1 MVPDMNR
8 DVLIVEDDADLARLV
23 AMHLKDIGCEVTHA
37 IEGHHGLNLALR
49 NDYGLII
56 LDLMLPGIGGMDIC
70 QELRAQSRY
79 VPILMLTAKSTELD
93 RISGLDAGA
102 DDYLTKPFSILEL
115 VARVK
120 AVFRRINALQSE
132 TNAAPEGL
140 LQVGEIQIDIDKR
153 EVSLN
158 DRHLQLTA
166 REFDLLLY
174 FARSPGRVY
183 SRPQL
188 LDAVWGYT
196 HSGYEHT
203 VNSHINRLRAK
214 LEHDPRN
221 PRYIQTV
228 WGAGYKLAELNHA
241 HA

>member
-1 MVPDMNR
+1 MKR
-8 DVLIVEDDADLARLV
+8 DVLIIEDDTDLARLV
-23 AMHLKDIGCEVTHA
+23 AMHLRDIGCEVTLA
-37 IEGHHGLNLALR
+37 AEGHCGLELAQR

-56 LDLMLPGIGGMDIC
+56 LDLMLPGLGGMEIC
-70 QELRAQSRY
+70 QQLRAEARY

-120 AVFRRINALQSE
+120 AVFRRVTALQ
-132 TNAAPEGL
+132 TDTITTPEGQL
-140 LQVGEIQIDIDKR
+140 RVGEVQIDIDRR
-153 EVSLN
+153 EVKLN
-158 DRHLQLTA
+158 DAVLQLTA
-166 REFDLLLY
+166 REFDLLLF

-183 SRPQL
+183 SRSQL
-188 LDAVWGYT
+188 LDSVWGYT

-221 PRYIQTV
+221 PKYIQTV
-228 WGAGYKLAELNHA
+228 WGAGYKLADLEHA
-241 HA
+241 AA